1 MPEWLTQIL
10 PFLAAA
16 VGGGTLGALVTGIVT
31 AKRDTR
37 ADRDALVDQLQEERK
52 TYVEQLSKERAEQ
65 AAEREAY
72 TKRLDQMWADKAMSR
87 EHVAA
92 LRDHIWQ
99 RKPPPPP
106 EPPAG
111 YIH

>member
-1 MPEWLTQIL
+1 MPDWLIPVVVSL
-10 PFLAAA
+10 
-16 VGGGTLGALVTGIVT
+16 VGGGTVGALAT
-31 AKRDTR
+31 AFITARRDTLS
-37 ADRDALVDQLQEERK
+37 DRNALIDQLQEERK
-52 TYVEQLSKERAEQ
+52 SYVEQLKAERAEQ
-65 AAEREAY
+65 AAERQAY
-72 TKRLDQMWADKAMSR
+72 TERLDQMWADKASSR

-106 EPPAG
+106 DPPAG